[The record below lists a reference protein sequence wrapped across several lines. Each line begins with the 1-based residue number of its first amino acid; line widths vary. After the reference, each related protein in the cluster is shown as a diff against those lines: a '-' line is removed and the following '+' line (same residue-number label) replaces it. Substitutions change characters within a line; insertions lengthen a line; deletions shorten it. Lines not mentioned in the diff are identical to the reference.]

1 MAAAGRSADSLVR
14 EFLKPGSR
22 GHGCP
27 RSECMGKTCVRADV
41 DFIQRKMSVL
51 SKRVKT
57 KPAKPAAIVASCLW
71 NFFWLGD
78 APIWIFRFVEPV
90 TLSDP
95 NWERRHPCRRIPVVG
110 VEARRQ
116 DAGAPSEEAKAQ
128 ITSPKTLPCLA
139 SSMVLAILLF
149 AVLTRTNAL
158 DLKDAVV
165 VCPPNLSGPE
175 RKAVTMLLEE
185 VEKRTRFRWPV
196 MDSWPASNAT
206 TIAVGNRDALESF
219 AGPRAAEL
227 RTIARRS
234 GAEGY
239 QLAVRSRQGSSVV
252 YIIGNDARGVLFG
265 VGRLL
270 RELRMQRDSLTVA
283 DDLEISTAPKYPLR
297 GHQLGYR
304 PKTHSYDA
312 WDLPTWEQYYRDLAV
327 FGCNAVELI
336 PPRSDDDADS
346 PHFPRPPMQMMIG
359 MSRLADDYGLDVW
372 IWYPA
377 LDKDYSDAATVESA
391 LKDWGDVFSRL
402 PRIDAVFVP
411 GGDPGHTQPKH
422 LMALLE
428 KQTANLRRHHP
439 KAQMWVSPQGFTQ
452 AWLAEFLEIL
462 RRDQPAWL
470 SGIVHGPQV
479 RVSPKQLRELIP
491 AKYPIRLYPDITH
504 SRQCQYPV
512 PQWDVAFSV
521 TAGRE
526 GINPRPT
533 DHAIIAR
540 HTLPDSIGF
549 LTYSEGCNDDVNKII
564 WSVLGWNPEV
574 DVKEILREYSRYFIN
589 PEWEEK
595 FADGLLALEKNWRGP
610 LENNESVD
618 ETLKQFQALEK
629 AASPADLKNWRFQ
642 QALFRA
648 YYDAYVWR
656 RLEYET
662 DLENLAV
669 QALRAATNTGAE
681 PAITA
686 AENVLNFAT
695 TGRVTATED
704 WRTRLFQLAEAL
716 FQSISMQLSVEKYKA
731 ISVDRGAMLDTL
743 DRPLNNRPW
752 LEERF
757 AHIRKLG
764 SEAERLKAL
773 DEIVNWTNPG
783 PGGFYDDLGNV
794 AAQPRL
800 LPGVGFTGD
809 PDCFQTPRIN
819 FADGRLLDAP
829 AGATGQVRRVS
840 WKDHAEALYDSP
852 LEMLYPELDRN
863 ARYRLRVVYA
873 GDNSQKRIRLEANDT
888 LEIHPLREKL
898 EPIQP
903 LEFVLPAAATS
914 SGRLKLTWR
923 AEPGLG
929 GNGRA
934 CQVAEVWLIKESAA
948 SER

>member
-1 MAAAGRSADSLVR
+1 M
-14 EFLKPGSR
+14 
-22 GHGCP
+22 
-27 RSECMGKTCVRADV
+27 
-41 DFIQRKMSVL
+41 
-51 SKRVKT
+51 
-57 KPAKPAAIVASCLW
+57 PA
-71 NFFWLGD
+71 
-78 APIWIFRFVEPV
+78 
-90 TLSDP
+90 
-95 NWERRHPCRRIPVVG
+95 
-110 VEARRQ
+110 
-116 DAGAPSEEAKAQ
+116 
-128 ITSPKTLPCLA
+128 
-139 SSMVLAILLF
+139 
-149 AVLTRTNAL
+149 NAL
-158 DLKDAVV
+158 GLKGAVV
-165 VCPPNLSGPE
+165 ICPPNLSGHE
-175 RKAVTMLLEE
+175 NKAVTMLVEE
-185 VEKRTRFRWPV
+185 VEKRTRVRWPV
-196 MDSWPASNAT
+196 LNSWPASNVT
-206 TIAVGNRDALESF
+206 IIAVGNRDALEAF
-219 AGPRAAEL
+219 VGPRAAEL
-227 RTIARRS
+227 RTVGRAS

-239 QLAVRSRQGSSVV
+239 QLAVRHNQDSPTVFVV
-252 YIIGNDARGVLFG
+252 GNDARGVLFG

-270 RELRMQRDSLTVA
+270 RELRVQRGSVTV
-283 DDLEISTAPKYPLR
+283 DDNLNIATAPKYPLR

-312 WDLPTWEQYYRDLAV
+312 WDLPVWEQYFRDLAV
-327 FGCNAVELI
+327 FGCNTVELI

-346 PHFPRPPMQMMIG
+346 PHFPRPPMDMMVG

-377 LDKDYSDAATVESA
+377 LDSNYSDPKTVESA
-391 LKDWGDVFSRL
+391 LREWSEVFSKL

-411 GGDPGHTQPKH
+411 GGDPGHTEPKH

-428 KQTANLRRHHP
+428 KQTANLHRFHP
-439 KAQMWVSPQGFTQ
+439 KAQMWISPQGFTQ
-452 AWLAEFLEIL
+452 TWLDEFLEIL

-526 GINPRPT
+526 AINPRPM
-533 DHAIIAR
+533 DQALIAR

-549 LTYSEGCNDDVNKII
+549 ITYSEGCNDDVNKII
-564 WSVLGWNPEV
+564 WSALGWDPDG
-574 DVKEILREYSRYFIN
+574 DVKEILREYSGYFIG
-589 PEWEEK
+589 PEWEEN
-595 FADGLLALEKNWRGP
+595 FADGL
-610 LENNESVD
+610 
-618 ETLKQFQALEK
+618 QALERNWSGSLRK
-629 AASPADLKNWRFQ
+629 NEGVDQTFAQFEEMEKSVTPSVLRNWRFQ
-642 QALFRA
+642 QAIFRA
-648 YYDAYVWR
+648 YFDSVVR
-656 RLEYET
+656 QRLLIEDGLEYSA
-662 DLENLAV
+662 LEL
-669 QALRAATNTGAE
+669 LKDATNGGAE
-681 PAITA
+681 NAM
-686 AENVLNFAT
+686 AEAERELQT
-695 TGRVTATED
+695 PYTYPKLQQQ
-704 WRTRLFQLAEAL
+704 RTRIFQLAEAL

-757 AHIRKLG
+757 AQIRKLD

-800 LPGVGFTGD
+800 LPGLGFARD
-809 PDCFQTPRIN
+809 PDCFQTPRVN

-852 LEMLYPELDRN
+852 LEMFYPDLDLN

-873 GDNSQKRIRLEANDT
+873 GDNSQKRIRLDANDT
-888 LEIHPLREKL
+888 LEIHPLREKPV
-898 EPIQP
+898 PIQP
-903 LEFVLPAAATS
+903 LEFVLPAAATA

-934 CQVAEVWLIKESAA
+934 CQVAEVWLIKELPAA
-948 SER
+948 QPPP